1 MRRKRLSITA
11 CVGGDM
17 ACNSASNL
25 SRGSFSK
32 RAERLTSKI
41 QKSLFPQRRE
51 THNGHFEGRMTK
63 DDNLAAK
70 VALALA
76 M

>member
-1 MRRKRLSITA
+1 
-11 CVGGDM
+11 M

-41 QKSLFPQRRE
+41 QKSLSRGIAYSLASGSNCLQPLE
-51 THNGHFEGRMTK
+51 TRNGYFEGRWPMATI
-63 DDNLAAK
+63 
-70 VALALA
+70 
-76 M
+76 